1 MDCVKIGN
9 LIAKLRKEK
18 NLPREILQMHWVFK
32 IKLFQNGN
40 VEFPKVKDTTP
51 DITIPRLYMKPKSI
65 IYTKKAGSSDSIASG
80 FYICVTNGS

>member
-32 IKLFQNGN
+32 IKLFQNGKRAS
-40 VEFPKVKDTTP
+40 VCL
-51 DITIPRLYMKPKSI
+51 ITVS
-65 IYTKKAGSSDSIASG
+65 
-80 FYICVTNGS
+80 

>member
-1 MDCVKIGN
+1 M
-9 LIAKLRKEK
+9 
-18 NLPREILQMHWVFK
+18 
-32 IKLFQNGN
+32 
-40 VEFPKVKDTTP
+40 EFPKVKDTTP

>member
-1 MDCVKIGN
+1 V
-9 LIAKLRKEK
+9 
-18 NLPREILQMHWVFK
+18 LQINQYQDGK
-32 IKLFQNGN
+32 T
-40 VEFPKVKDTTP
+40 EFPKVKDTTP